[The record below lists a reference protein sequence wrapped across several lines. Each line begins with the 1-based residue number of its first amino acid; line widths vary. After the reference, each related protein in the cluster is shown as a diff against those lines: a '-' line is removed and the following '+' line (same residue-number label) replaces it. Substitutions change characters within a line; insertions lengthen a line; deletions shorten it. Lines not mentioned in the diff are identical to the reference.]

1 MTIKIYQAT
10 GNTDF
15 DPSFMHFSIVRKAI
29 PDLKEK
35 LKEYYKEVYRYEK
48 ADSTNE
54 MALLEKIYTKFN
66 IDRPEDFK
74 GHSLSVS
81 DIVDLDG
88 KLYYCDA
95 YSWEEIA

>member
-1 MTIKIYQAT
+1 MTVKIYQAT

-15 DPSFMHFSIVRKAI
+15 DPSFMRFSIVRKAI

-35 LKEYYKEVYRYEK
+35 LKEYYKEVYRYEE

-54 MALLEKIYTKFN
+54 TALLEKIYMKFN
-66 IDRPEDFK
+66 IDHPEDFK

-88 KLYYCDA
+88 KLYYCDT
-95 YSWEEIA
+95 YSWEEIT

>member
-1 MTIKIYQAT
+1 MTVKIYQAT

-15 DPSFMHFSIVRKAI
+15 DPSFMHFSIVRKTI
-29 PDLKEK
+29 PDFKEK
-35 LKEYYKEVYRYEK
+35 LKEYYKEVYRYEE

-95 YSWEEIA
+95 YSWEEIT